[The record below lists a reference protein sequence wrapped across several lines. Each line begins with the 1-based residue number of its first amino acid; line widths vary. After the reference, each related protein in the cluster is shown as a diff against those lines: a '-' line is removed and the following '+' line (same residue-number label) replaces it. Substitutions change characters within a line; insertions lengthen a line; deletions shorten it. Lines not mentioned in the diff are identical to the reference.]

1 MMSLFYDVCC
11 IDSHRLIACW
21 VRVEPVVA
29 GVFPL
34 HPSVIIRVLQELGKV
49 ENAVY
54 VPCLTAN
61 PVVYIESGSLVE
73 VGIISCALEWG
84 DSAEINF
91 HLPGFCL
98 LHHSL
103 YALNNLACHRFAAS
117 ASGCTDVVDA
127 FKDNHLLHAVLHQD
141 IPVEALLG
149 EGTEA
154 TRNGYAVVADAQVQH
169 TLIGYLMLQLQHLR
183 HHVGPSVLGIVGRAF
198 SVGDG
203 VSDDG
208 DGAHVVAHRID
219 IDAADVVPMVFSE
232 SLHKVGVG
240 IGYSLH
246 DVGGGAGTHV
256 NGRHFGSRGIVDGD
270 GYPFQISEIE
280 LQGIAHYLLA
290 GRDDCLVAVAELE
303 VLCRLG
309 IDGKGILGMSDVDG
323 ADFHGLHRID
333 VTQLE
338 ADYVASYANLYHL
351 ANRTVSHAIVIGH
364 K

>member
-34 HPSVIIRVLQELGKV
+34 HSSVIIRILKQLGEIQDAIHVLR
-49 ENAVY
+49 
-54 VPCLTAN
+54 LTAN

-84 DSAEINF
+84 DGAEINF
-91 HLPGFCL
+91 HLPGFRL

-103 YALNNLACHRFAAS
+103 DALDDLSCHRFAAS

-154 TRNGYAVVADAQVQH
+154 ARNGYAVVADAQVQH

-198 SVGDG
+198 AVGDG
-203 VSDDG
+203 VADDG
-208 DGAHVVAHRID
+208 DGTHVVAHRID
-219 IDAADVVPMVFSE
+219 IDAADVVPVVLPE
-232 SLHKVGVG
+232 CLLKVGVG
-240 IGYSLH
+240 IGYTFH
-246 DVGGGAGTHV
+246 DIGGGAGPHV
-256 NGRHFGSRGIVDGD
+256 YGRHFGSRGIVDGD

-333 VTQLE
+333 VAQLE
-338 ADYVASYANLYHL
+338 ANHVASYANLYHL
-351 ANRTVSHAIVIGH
+351 AYRTVSHAIVIGH

>member
-21 VRVEPVVA
+21 VRVEPVAA
-29 GVFPL
+29 GIFPF

-84 DSAEINF
+84 DGSQINF
-91 HLPGFCL
+91 HLPGLRL

-103 YALNNLACHRFAAS
+103 DALDDLPGYGFAAA
-117 ASGCTDVVDA
+117 ASGCTDVVDSLE
-127 FKDNHLLHAVLHQD
+127 DHHLLDAALHQD
-141 IPVEALLG
+141 VSVETFLG
-149 EGTEA
+149 DGSEA
-154 TRNGYAVVADAQVQH
+154 ARYGYAVVADAQVQH

-203 VSDDG
+203 VADDG
-208 DGAHVVAHRID
+208 DGTHIVAHRID
-219 IDAADVVPMVFSE
+219 IDAADVVPVVLPE
-232 SLHKVGVG
+232 CLLKVGVG

-246 DVGGGAGTHV
+246 DIGGGTRTHV
-256 NGRHFGSRGIVDGD
+256 HGWNFGSRGVIDGD
-270 GYPFQISEIE
+270 GYTLQTSEFE
-280 LQGIAHYLLA
+280 LQGIAHNLLA

-309 IDGKGILGMSDVDG
+309 IDGEGILGMSDVDG
-323 ADFHGLHRID
+323 ADFHGLHRIG

-351 ANRTVSHAIVIGH
+351 AYRTVSHAIVIGH

>member
-1 MMSLFYDVCC
+1 M
-11 IDSHRLIACW
+11 
-21 VRVEPVVA
+21 EPVVA

-34 HPSVIIRVLQELGKV
+34 HSSVIIRILKQLGEIQDAIHVLR
-49 ENAVY
+49 
-54 VPCLTAN
+54 LTAN

-73 VGIISCALEWG
+73 VGIISCALERG
-84 DSAEINF
+84 DGAEINF
-91 HLPGFCL
+91 HLPGFRL

-103 YALNNLACHRFAAS
+103 YALNNLACHRFAVS
-117 ASGCTDVVDA
+117 VPGCTDVVDA

-203 VSDDG
+203 ISDDG

-219 IDAADVVPMVFSE
+219 IDAADVVPVVLPE
-232 SLHKVGVG
+232 SLRKVGVG
-240 IGYSLH
+240 IGYTFH
-246 DVGGGAGTHV
+246 DIGGGARTHV
-256 NGRHFGSRGIVDGD
+256 HGWNFGSRGVVDGD
-270 GYPFQISEIE
+270 GYTLQIPEFE
-280 LQGIAHYLLA
+280 LQGIAHNLLA
-290 GRDDCLVAVAELE
+290 GRDDGLVAVAELE
-303 VLCRLG
+303 VLRRLG
-309 IDGKGILGMSDVDG
+309 IDVGGILGMGDVDRS
-323 ADFHGLHRID
+323 DLYGLHRID
-333 VTQLE
+333 VAQLE
-338 ADYVASYANLYHL
+338 ADHVASYANLYHL
-351 ANRTVSHAIVIGH
+351 AYRTVSHAIVIGH

>member
-1 MMSLFYDVCC
+1 M
-11 IDSHRLIACW
+11 
-21 VRVEPVVA
+21 EPVVA

-34 HPSVIIRVLQELGKV
+34 HSSVIIRILKQLGEIQDAIHVLR
-49 ENAVY
+49 
-54 VPCLTAN
+54 LTAN

-84 DSAEINF
+84 DGAEINF
-91 HLPGFCL
+91 YLPGFRL

-103 YALNNLACHRFAAS
+103 YALNNLACHRFAVS
-117 ASGCTDVVDA
+117 VPGCTDVVDA

-219 IDAADVVPMVFSE
+219 IDAADVVPVVLPE
-232 SLHKVGVG
+232 SLRKIGVG
-240 IGYSLH
+240 IGYTFH
-246 DVGGGAGTHV
+246 DIGGGARTHV
-256 NGRHFGSRGIVDGD
+256 YGRHFGSRGIVDGD
-270 GYPFQISEIE
+270 GYPFQVPEVE
-280 LQGIAHYLLA
+280 LQGIAHNLLA
-290 GRDDCLVAVAELE
+290 GRDDGLVAVAELE
-303 VLCRLG
+303 VLRRLG
-309 IDGKGILGMSDVDG
+309 IDVGGILGMSDVDRS
-323 ADFHGLHRID
+323 DLYGLHRID
-333 VTQLE
+333 VAQLE
-338 ADYVASYANLYHL
+338 ADHVASYANLYHL
-351 ANRTVSHAIVIGH
+351 AYRTVSHAIVIGH

>member
-1 MMSLFYDVCC
+1 M
-11 IDSHRLIACW
+11 
-21 VRVEPVVA
+21 EPVVA

-34 HPSVIIRVLQELGKV
+34 HSSVIIRILKQLGEIQDAIHVLR
-49 ENAVY
+49 
-54 VPCLTAN
+54 LTAD
-61 PVVYIESGSLVE
+61 PVVYIESGSFVE

-84 DSAEINF
+84 DGSQIYF
-91 HLPGFCL
+91 HLSGFCL

-103 YALNNLACHRFAAS
+103 YALDNLACHRFAVS

-219 IDAADVVPMVFSE
+219 IDAADVVPVVLPE
-232 SLHKVGVG
+232 SLRKIGVG
-240 IGYSLH
+240 IGYTFH
-246 DVGGGAGTHV
+246 DIGGGARTHV
-256 NGRHFGSRGIVDGD
+256 YGRHFGSRGIVDGD
-270 GYPFQISEIE
+270 GYPFQIPEIE

-290 GRDDCLVAVAELE
+290 GRDDGLVAVAELE

-309 IDGKGILGMSDVDG
+309 INVGGILGMSDVDRS
-323 ADFHGLHRID
+323 DLYGLHRID
-333 VTQLE
+333 VAQLE
-338 ADYVASYANLYHL
+338 ADHVASYANLYHL
-351 ANRTVSHAIVIGH
+351 AYRTVSHAIVIGH

>member
-1 MMSLFYDVCC
+1 M
-11 IDSHRLIACW
+11 
-21 VRVEPVVA
+21 EPVVA

-34 HPSVIIRVLQELGKV
+34 HSSVIIRVLQELGKV

-54 VPCLTAN
+54 VPCLTSN

-73 VGIISCALEWG
+73 VGIISCAFERG
-84 DSAEINF
+84 DGSQINL
-91 HLPGFCL
+91 HLPCFRL

-117 ASGCTDVVDA
+117 AFGCTDVVDA

-154 TRNGYAVVADAQVQH
+154 TRNGYTVVADAQVQYA
-169 TLIGYLMLQLQHLR
+169 LIGYLMLQLQHLR

-198 SVGDG
+198 AVGDG
-203 VSDDG
+203 VADDG
-208 DGAHVVAHRID
+208 DGTHIVAHRID
-219 IDAADVVPMVFSE
+219 IDAADVVPVVLPE
-232 SLHKVGVG
+232 CLLKVGVG

-246 DVGGGAGTHV
+246 DVGGGARPHV
-256 NGRHFGSRGIVDGD
+256 YGRHFGSRGIVDGD
-270 GYPFQISEIE
+270 GYPFQVPEIE
-280 LQGIAHYLLA
+280 LQGIAHNLLA
-290 GRDDCLVAVAELE
+290 GRDDGLVTVAELE

-309 IDGKGILGMSDVDG
+309 IDGEGILGMGDVDG

-333 VTQLE
+333 VAQLE
-338 ADYVASYANLYHL
+338 ANHVASYANLYHL
-351 ANRTVSHAIVIGH
+351 AYRTVSHAIVIGH

>member
-34 HPSVIIRVLQELGKV
+34 HSSVIIRVLQELGKV

-54 VPCLTAN
+54 VPCLTSN

-73 VGIISCALEWG
+73 VGIISCALERG
-84 DSAEINF
+84 DGAEINF
-91 HLPGFCL
+91 HLPGFRL

-103 YALNNLACHRFAAS
+103 YALNNLACHRFAVS

-154 TRNGYAVVADAQVQH
+154 TRNGYTVVADAQVQH

-183 HHVGPSVLGIVGRAF
+183 HHVGPSVLCIVGRAF

-203 VSDDG
+203 ISDDG

-219 IDAADVVPMVFSE
+219 IDAADVVPVVLPE
-232 SLHKVGVG
+232 SLLKVGVG

-270 GYPFQISEIE
+270 GYPFQVPEIE

-290 GRDDCLVAVAELE
+290 GRDDGLVAVAELE

-309 IDGKGILGMSDVDG
+309 IDGKGIFGMGDVDG
-323 ADFHGLHRID
+323 ADFHGLHRIY

-351 ANRTVSHAIVIGH
+351 AYRTVSHAIVIGH

>member
-1 MMSLFYDVCC
+1 M
-11 IDSHRLIACW
+11 
-21 VRVEPVVA
+21 EPVAA

-34 HPSVIIRVLQELGKV
+34 HSSVIIRILKQLGEIQDAIHVLR
-49 ENAVY
+49 
-54 VPCLTAN
+54 LTSN
-61 PVVYIESGSLVE
+61 PVVYIEAGSLVE
-73 VGIISCALEWG
+73 VGIISCALERG
-84 DSAEINF
+84 DGSQINL
-91 HLPGFCL
+91 HLPCFRL

-103 YALNNLACHRFAAS
+103 DALDDLSCHGFAAS

-127 FKDNHLLHAVLHQD
+127 FKDYHLLHAVLHQD
-141 IPVEALLG
+141 VSVEAFLG
-149 EGTEA
+149 KCAET
-154 TRNGYAVVADAQVQH
+154 TWNGYAVVADAQVQH
-169 TLIGYLMLQLQHLR
+169 PLIGYLMLQLQHLR

-203 VSDDG
+203 VADDG
-208 DGAHVVAHRID
+208 DGTHIVAHRID
-219 IDAADVVPMVFSE
+219 IDAADVVPVVLPE
-232 SLHKVGVG
+232 SLRKVGVG
-240 IGYSLH
+240 IGYTFH
-246 DVGGGAGTHV
+246 DIGGSARTHV
-256 NGRHFGSRGIVDGD
+256 HGWNFGSRGVIDGD
-270 GYPFQISEIE
+270 GYTLQTSEFE

-290 GRDDCLVAVAELE
+290 GRDDGLVAVAELE

-351 ANRTVSHAIVIGH
+351 AYRTVSHAIVIGH

>member
-1 MMSLFYDVCC
+1 MEMTV
-11 IDSHRLIACW
+11 
-21 VRVEPVVA
+21 
-29 GVFPL
+29 
-34 HPSVIIRVLQELGKV
+34 
-49 ENAVY
+49 
-54 VPCLTAN
+54 
-61 PVVYIESGSLVE
+61 
-73 VGIISCALEWG
+73 ISCTLEG
-84 DSAEINF
+84 SDGAQINL
-91 HLPGFCL
+91 HLPSFRL

-103 YALNNLACHRFAAS
+103 DALDDLSCYGFAA
-117 ASGCTDVVDA
+117 AAPGCTDVVDSLE
-127 FKDNHLLHAVLHQD
+127 DDHLLDATLHQD
-141 IPVEALLG
+141 VSVETFLG
-149 EGTEA
+149 ESSEA
-154 TRNGYAVVADAQVQH
+154 TRNGYAVVADAQVQYS
-169 TLIGYLMLQLQHLR
+169 LVGNLMLQLQHLR

-198 SVGDG
+198 SVGNG
-203 VSDDG
+203 ISDDG

-219 IDAADVVPMVFSE
+219 IDAADVVPVVLPE
-232 SLHKVGVG
+232 CLLKVGVG

-303 VLCRLG
+303 VLCRLS
-309 IDGKGILGMSDVDG
+309 IDGEGILGMGDVDG

-333 VTQLE
+333 VAQLE

-351 ANRTVSHAIVIGH
+351 AYRTVSHAIVIGH